1 MRQNRSEEIKS
12 IRPSPKFIRMNWIE
26 LEGLSKEDK
35 IYLMKVLRR
44 LIEEE
49 EE

>member
-1 MRQNRSEEIKS
+1 
-12 IRPSPKFIRMNWIE
+12 MNWIE

>member
-1 MRQNRSEEIKS
+1 
-12 IRPSPKFIRMNWIE
+12 MNWIE

-35 IYLMKVLRR
+35 IYLMKVLRG

>member
-1 MRQNRSEEIKS
+1 
-12 IRPSPKFIRMNWIE
+12 MNWIE

-35 IYLMKVLRR
+35 IYLMKVLRGLIEEEGLLER

-49 EE
+49 E